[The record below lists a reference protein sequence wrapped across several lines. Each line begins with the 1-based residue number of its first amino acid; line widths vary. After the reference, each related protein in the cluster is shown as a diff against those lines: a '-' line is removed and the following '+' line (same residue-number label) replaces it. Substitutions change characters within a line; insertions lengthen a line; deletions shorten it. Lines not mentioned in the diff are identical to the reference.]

1 MTAARQPLI
10 KVENLTYQYNG
21 AQPVLKNISLEIGRG
36 ECLAVIGQNGSGK
49 TTLVKHFNGLLKPS
63 SGRVYINGRDTGP
76 QKVSTLARTVGYV
89 FQNPDHQIFH
99 DTVGKEVAFGLKN
112 LRLPAEEIERRVNEA
127 LEAVGLTGHYATYPF
142 NLSKGQRQRV
152 ALASVLAMH
161 TEVIVLD
168 EPTTGQDYRESV
180 QIMEMVKNLH
190 EKGHSIVFITHDMSL
205 VARYAARTVVLCE
218 GEILADAPV
227 RAVFARPELLAR
239 SYLKPPQITLLAQEL
254 GKRAIPPDVISV
266 REMYDLLQKA
276 RADKIGCCG

>member
-1 MTAARQPLI
+1 MTATRKALI
-10 KVENLTYQYNG
+10 KVENLTYQYNNE
-21 AQPVLKNISLEIGRG
+21 QPVLKNISLEIGRG

-63 SGRVYINGRDTGP
+63 IGKVYINGRDTGP
-76 QKVSTLARTVGYV
+76 LKVSDLARTVGYV

-112 LRLPAEEIERRVNEA
+112 LRLPAAETEYRVTAA
-127 LEAVGLTGHYATYPF
+127 LDAVGLTSHYLTYPF

-180 QIMEMVKNLH
+180 QIMEMVKNLNK
-190 EKGHSIVFITHDMSL
+190 KGHTIIFITHDMSL
-205 VARYAARTVVLCE
+205 VARYADRAVVLCE
-218 GEILADAPV
+218 GEILADGPV
-227 RAVFARPELLAR
+227 RTIFARPDLLAK
-239 SYLKPPQITLLAQEL
+239 SYLSPPQITLLAQVL
-254 GKRAIPPDVISV
+254 GKHSIPPDVISV
-266 REMYDLLQKA
+266 REMYELLLKV
-276 RADKIGCCG
+276 RVDKIGRCS